1 MSCASVESL
10 KSGLIKI
17 IYSLSVLFACLASE
31 VLRLKYFANQMIERS
46 LQNVL
51 TRMAASENSVK

>member
-1 MSCASVESL
+1 MSRASVESL
-10 KSGLIKI
+10 KSGLIRM
-17 IYSLSVLFACLASE
+17 IYSSSVLFACLTSE
-31 VLRLKYFANQMIERS
+31 ILGLEYFANQMMERS